1 MRRVASVSIAL
12 AIVSRMSS
20 LLDMAGGWTHDLETG
35 RLPRPS
41 HGVDGVGMDDGP
53 GPVPE
58 FVAALQNVAA
68 TLTDVRRRLSDA
80 KIADTAMGRLFEAQA
95 VREAYHARLP
105 LIEQDLDQAGA
116 LVGHI
121 VADLH
126 ADRPA
131 PPDAVAPAAIPGQS
145 GGPES

>member
-1 MRRVASVSIAL
+1 M
-12 AIVSRMSS
+12 
-20 LLDMAGGWTHDLETG
+20 G
-35 RLPRPS
+35 
-41 HGVDGVGMDDGP
+41 DGQ

-80 KIADTAMGRLFEAQA
+80 RIADTAMGRLFEAQA

-105 LIEQDLDQAGA
+105 LIEQNLEQAAA

-121 VADLH
+121 VADLNF
-126 ADRPA
+126 DRPA
-131 PPDAVAPAAIPGQS
+131 PPSGAVRPAAIPEQA

>member
-1 MRRVASVSIAL
+1 
-12 AIVSRMSS
+12 
-20 LLDMAGGWTHDLETG
+20 
-35 RLPRPS
+35 
-41 HGVDGVGMDDGP
+41 MDDGQ

-58 FVAALQNVAA
+58 FVAALTNVAA
-68 TLTDVRRRLSDA
+68 TLTDVRRRLADA
-80 KIADTAMGRLFEAQA
+80 TIADTAMGRLFEAQA

-105 LIEQDLDQAGA
+105 LIEQDLDQAAA
-116 LVGHI
+116 LVGRI

-131 PPDAVAPAAIPGQS
+131 PPPDAAPPAAIPEQA